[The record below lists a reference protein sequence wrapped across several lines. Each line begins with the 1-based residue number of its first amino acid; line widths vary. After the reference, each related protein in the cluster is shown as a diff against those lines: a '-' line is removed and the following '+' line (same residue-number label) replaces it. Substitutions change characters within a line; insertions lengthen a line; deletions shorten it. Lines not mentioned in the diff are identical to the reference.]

1 MSEIGYGQCK
11 QQACTM
17 VKRLLDK
24 NGRSSPFPN
33 NLPEGLA
40 VCFLKNARSGT
51 TLSAQ
56 D

>member
-1 MSEIGYGQCK
+1 MHI
-11 QQACTM
+11 
-17 VKRLLDK
+17 LLADTIEVC
-24 NGRSSPFPN
+24 GRSHKFMKLMDQSSPFPN

-40 VCFLKNARSGT
+40 VCFLKKAWSGT